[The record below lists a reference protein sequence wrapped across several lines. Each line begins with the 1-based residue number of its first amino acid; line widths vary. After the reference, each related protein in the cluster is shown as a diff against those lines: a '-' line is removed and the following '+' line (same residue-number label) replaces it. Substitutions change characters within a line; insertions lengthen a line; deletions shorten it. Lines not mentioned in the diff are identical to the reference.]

1 MRFFFYG
8 TLLDPDV
15 MATVIGRRL
24 PPAAYQPAVLPGY
37 ARRRVKG
44 GSYPIVLRDR
54 RAAVEGAVVAGL
66 SPRDV
71 ARLAA
76 YEGPGYRIGSRRILV
91 AGGPLLASVF
101 EPVVER
107 FEPTEGKWELVTW
120 QRTSKKRFLERVRRA
135 FSGHPGYSTP

>member
-15 MATVIGRRL
+15 MATVIRRRL
-24 PPAAYQPAVLPGY
+24 PPSAYVPAMLPGY

-54 RAAVEGAVVAGL
+54 RSVVHGAVVAGL

-71 ARLAA
+71 ACLAA
-76 YEGPGYRIGSRRILV
+76 CEGPGYRIGSRSVQV
-91 AGGPLLASVF
+91 AARPLRAHVF

-107 FEPTEGKWELVTW
+107 FEPTAGRWDLVAW
-120 QRTSKKRFLERVRRA
+120 QRTSKKKFLERVRRA
-135 FSGHPGYSTP
+135 FSAHPGYSTP